1 MADGIKIGNLDVSYF
16 KVGGDDCSIY
26 LGDIKLYPSTSNNYL
41 RFVSKGSGTFTFT
54 PKTGAA
60 SGNVISYSL
69 DSGSTWVSA
78 NTTPT
83 VQSGDVVY
91 IKGENMGL
99 SSAGIGT
106 FSSTANF
113 DVEGNVM
120 SLLYGDSFDNEVS
133 LSGKNYAFMNLFSG
147 CTTVINADKM
157 ELPATTLSQN
167 CYTNMFNRAVNLASP
182 PSLTAATTLAVGCYF
197 NMFYN
202 QAANTAFTVSE
213 SYFLPAETLVQDCY
227 RQMFYNCR
235 NLDKVTSLA
244 TSGINTNNSTANW
257 LGNVAASGTF
267 TKASSASWPT
277 STSGIPSG
285 WTVQDYNTGTT
296 YTYSVTITGLENGD
310 TTTIWWDAT
319 RDIHTDSNVG
329 NGTYTYTTTTDD
341 IVVRLDTSGLSD
353 YTVDHDTFMLYSG
366 GSQTVTFTY
375 QGGGGGL
382 VNIPQG
388 TNMEQY
394 YGRTITRFKI
404 GDSSLPSGFQMLNF
418 GFQKGGS
425 GGQIASWG
433 TNFTFDSTWVQSLP
447 CDVSG
452 SDELTSWLCFDSSWA
467 TSPINPFTDLW
478 IEFA

>member
-1 MADGIKIGNLDVSYF
+1 MSIKTGNIDVSYF

-99 SSAGIGT
+99 STAGIGT

-133 LSGKNYAFMNLFSG
+133 LSGKNCAFMNLFSG

-202 QAANTAFTVSE
+202 QTANTAFTVNE

-227 RQMFYNCR
+227 RQMFFNCR

-296 YTYSVTITGLENGD
+296 YTYSVTIQGLENGD
-310 TTTIWWDAT
+310 TTNIEWSNSDVQ
-319 RDIHTDSNVG
+319 RTDSNLG
-329 NGTYTYTTTTDD
+329 NGTYTITTSEVYVQVIISSVQDYSLDYDNFYLDADD
-341 IVVRLDTSGLSD
+341 HFSK
-353 YTVDHDTFMLYSG
+353 
-366 GSQTVTFTY
+366 TVTFTH
-375 QGGGGGL
+375 QGGGL

-425 GGQIASWG
+425 GGHIASWG
-433 TNFTFDSTWVQSLP
+433 TNFTFDSTLVQSLP

>member
-54 PKTGAA
+54 PGARAA

-99 SSAGIGT
+99 STAGIGT

-133 LSGKNYAFMNLFSG
+133 LSGKNCAFMNLFSG

-202 QAANTAFTVSE
+202 QTANTAFTVNE

-227 RQMFYNCR
+227 RQMFFNCR

-296 YTYSVTITGLENGD
+296 YTYSVTIQGLENGD
-310 TTTIWWDAT
+310 TTNIEWNNSDVQ
-319 RDIHTDSNVG
+319 RTDSNLG
-329 NGTYTYTTTTDD
+329 NGTYTITTSEVYVQVIISSVQDYSLDYDNFYLDADD
-341 IVVRLDTSGLSD
+341 HFSK
-353 YTVDHDTFMLYSG
+353 
-366 GSQTVTFTY
+366 TVTFTH
-375 QGGGGGL
+375 QGGGL

-433 TNFTFDSTWVQSLP
+433 TSFTFDSTWVHSLP

-452 SDELTSWLCFDSSWA
+452 SDELTSWVCFDSSWA

>member
-120 SLLYGDSFDNEVS
+120 SLLYGDSFENEVS

-202 QAANTAFTVSE
+202 QTANTAFTVSE

-227 RQMFYNCR
+227 RQMFFNCR

-310 TTTIWWDAT
+310 TTNITWNYGDHIDY
-319 RDIHTDSNVG
+319 NVG
-329 NGTYTYTTTTDD
+329 NGTYTYS
-341 IVVRLDTSGLSD
+341 TSNNTAD
-353 YTVDHDTFMLYSG
+353 VIIDAVTNYTVDHDHFTVIDG
-366 GSQTVTFTY
+366 GSYIVTFTH
-375 QGGGGGL
+375 QGGGL

-425 GGQIASWG
+425 GGQIAFWA
-433 TNFTFDSTWVQSLP
+433 TNFTFDSTLVQSLP

-452 SDELTSWLCFDSSWA
+452 SDELTSWLCYDSSWA

>member
-1 MADGIKIGNLDVSYF
+1 MSIKIGNLDVSYF

-99 SSAGIGT
+99 SNAGIGT

-202 QAANTAFTVSE
+202 QTANTAFTVSE

-227 RQMFYNCR
+227 RQMFYNCS

-277 STSGIPSG
+277 STSGIPNG

-310 TTTIWWDAT
+310 TTSISWSSTSDYHE
-319 RDIHTDSNVG
+319 DNNVG
-329 NGTYTYTTTTDD
+329 NGVYTYTTSSNWIQVNINSVT
-341 IVVRLDTSGLSD
+341 D
-353 YTVDHDTFMLYSG
+353 YTVDYDNFYLDADDHFSK
-366 GSQTVTFTY
+366 TVTFTY
-375 QGGGGGL
+375 QGGGGGGL
-382 VNIPQG
+382 VQIPYGTDMSQYVGQSISRIVVNDTTTSENTNIFFNNWADAIYINNWTVTGNGQFGSLNTQLPIDISIPTPAVLTDWSG
-388 TNMEQY
+388 TNP
-394 YGRTITRFKI
+394 FN
-404 GDSSLPSGFQMLNF
+404 DL
-418 GFQKGGS
+418 
-425 GGQIASWG
+425 QI
-433 TNFTFDSTWVQSLP
+433 
-447 CDVSG
+447 
-452 SDELTSWLCFDSSWA
+452 EWA
-467 TSPINPFTDLW
+467 
-478 IEFA
+478 

>member
-99 SSAGIGT
+99 SNAGIGT

-202 QAANTAFTVSE
+202 QTANTAFTVNE

-227 RQMFYNCR
+227 RQMFFNCR

-296 YTYSVTITGLENGD
+296 YTYSVTIQGLENGD
-310 TTTIWWDAT
+310 TTNIEWSNSDVQ
-319 RDIHTDSNVG
+319 RTDSNLG
-329 NGTYTYTTTTDD
+329 NGTYTITTSEVYVQVIISSVQDYSLDYDNFYLDADD
-341 IVVRLDTSGLSD
+341 HFSK
-353 YTVDHDTFMLYSG
+353 
-366 GSQTVTFTY
+366 TVTFTH

-382 VNIPQG
+382 ESIPYGTDMSQYYNRQVERFVINDTGYLSSYMAARFGEWGAGSYLNVG
-388 TNMEQY
+388 TNQWSI
-394 YGRTITRFKI
+394 YGNGAFA
-404 GDSSLPSGFQMLNF
+404 GVSSLPIDVTF
-418 GFQKGGS
+418 GSPEILF
-425 GGQIASWG
+425 SWDW
-433 TNFTFDSTWVQSLP
+433 NNSTM
-447 CDVSG
+447 
-452 SDELTSWLCFDSSWA
+452 
-467 TSPINPFTDLW
+467 NPFNDLQ
-478 IEFA
+478 IEWA

>member
-16 KVGGDDCSIY
+16 KVGNASCKIY

-133 LSGKNYAFMNLFSG
+133 LSGKNCAFMNLFSG

-202 QAANTAFTVSE
+202 QTANTAFTVNE

-227 RQMFYNCR
+227 RQMFFNCR

-296 YTYSVTITGLENGD
+296 YTYSVIITGLENGD
-310 TTTIWWDAT
+310 TTTIRWNT
-319 RDIHTDSNVG
+319 GIQTDYNVG
-329 NGTYTYTTTTDD
+329 NGTYTYTTTADTIPVDIDSVTDYS
-341 IVVRLDTSGLSD
+341 LDYSHLE
-353 YTVDHDTFMLYSG
+353 LYSG

-382 VNIPQG
+382 VQIPFGTDMSQYVGQSISRIVVNDTTTSTSTTIFFNNWADSISITQWNVTGQG
-388 TNMEQY
+388 Q
-394 YGRTITRFKI
+394 F
-404 GDSSLPSGFQMLNF
+404 SSLNTQ
-418 GFQKGGS
+418 
-425 GGQIASWG
+425 
-433 TNFTFDSTWVQSLP
+433 LP
-447 CDVSG
+447 IDISIPTPAV
-452 SDELTSWLCFDSSWA
+452 LTSWYG
-467 TSPINPFTDLW
+467 TNPFNDLQ
-478 IEFA
+478 IEWA

>member
-1 MADGIKIGNLDVSYF
+1 MADGIKIGNLDISYF

-202 QAANTAFTVSE
+202 QTANTAFTVNE

-227 RQMFYNCR
+227 RQMFFNCR
-235 NLDKVTSLA
+235 NLNKVTSLA

-257 LGNVAASGTF
+257 LKNVAASGTF

-277 STSGIPSG
+277 NTSGIPSG

-296 YTYSVTITGLENGD
+296 YTYSVTIQGLENGD
-310 TTTIWWDAT
+310 TTNIEWSNSDVQ
-319 RDIHTDSNVG
+319 RTDSNLG
-329 NGTYTYTTTTDD
+329 NGTYTITTSEVYVQVIISSVQDYSLDYDNFYLDADD
-341 IVVRLDTSGLSD
+341 HFSK
-353 YTVDHDTFMLYSG
+353 
-366 GSQTVTFTY
+366 TVTFTH
-375 QGGGGGL
+375 QGGGL
-382 VNIPQG
+382 VQIPKGTDMSQYVGQSISRIVVNDTTVSTNVNIFFNNWADGIFITQWNVTGQG
-388 TNMEQY
+388 Q
-394 YGRTITRFKI
+394 F
-404 GDSSLPSGFQMLNF
+404 SSLNTQ
-418 GFQKGGS
+418 
-425 GGQIASWG
+425 
-433 TNFTFDSTWVQSLP
+433 LP
-447 CDVSG
+447 IDISIPTPAV
-452 SDELTSWLCFDSSWA
+452 LTSWYG
-467 TSPINPFTDLW
+467 TNPFNDLQ
-478 IEFA
+478 IEWA

>member
-1 MADGIKIGNLDVSYF
+1 MSIKIGNIDVSYF

-99 SSAGIGT
+99 SNAGIGT

-202 QAANTAFTVSE
+202 QTANTAFTVSE

-277 STSGIPSG
+277 STSGIPSA

-296 YTYSVTITGLENGD
+296 YTYSVTINGLEGGD
-310 TTTIWWDAT
+310 TTTIFWCYETWECFKADY
-319 RDIHTDSNVG
+319 NVG
-329 NGTYTYTTTTDD
+329 NGTYTVSTATDC
-341 IVVRLDTSGLSD
+341 IKVSLDTSGLSD
-353 YTVDHDTFMLYSG
+353 YTVDHDHIELYSG

-382 VNIPQG
+382 VQIPYGTDMSQYVGQSISRIVVNDTTTSTNVYIFFNYWADAIFITNWNVTGNGQFSSLNTQLPIDISIPTPAVLTDWGGG
-388 TNMEQY
+388 TNP
-394 YGRTITRFKI
+394 FN
-404 GDSSLPSGFQMLNF
+404 DL
-418 GFQKGGS
+418 
-425 GGQIASWG
+425 QI
-433 TNFTFDSTWVQSLP
+433 
-447 CDVSG
+447 
-452 SDELTSWLCFDSSWA
+452 EWA
-467 TSPINPFTDLW
+467 
-478 IEFA
+478 

>member
-1 MADGIKIGNLDVSYF
+1 MSIKIGNLDVSYF

-99 SSAGIGT
+99 SNAGIGT

-202 QAANTAFTVSE
+202 QTANTAFTVNE

-227 RQMFYNCR
+227 RQMFFNCR

-244 TSGINTNNSTANW
+244 TSGINTNNSTTNW

-277 STSGIPSG
+277 NTNGIPSG
-285 WTVQDYNTGTT
+285 WTVQDYNTGKT
-296 YTYSVTITGLENGD
+296 YTYSVTIQGLENGD
-310 TTTIWWDAT
+310 TTNITWSSPNDYHE
-319 RDIHTDSNVG
+319 DNNVG
-329 NGTYTYTTTTDD
+329 NGVYTYTTSSNWIQVNINSVTN
-341 IVVRLDTSGLSD
+341 
-353 YTVDHDTFMLYSG
+353 YTVDYDNFYLDADDHFSK
-366 GSQTVTFTY
+366 TVTFTY
-375 QGGGGGL
+375 QGGGGGGL
-382 VNIPQG
+382 VQIPYG
-388 TNMEQY
+388 TDMSQY
-394 YGRTITRFKI
+394 YGQYVKRLVINDT
-404 GDSSLPSGFQMLNF
+404 S
-418 GFQKGGS
+418 
-425 GGQIASWG
+425 
-433 TNFTFDSTWVQSLP
+433 
-447 CDVSG
+447 VSG
-452 SDELTSWLCFDSSWA
+452 SGAIFQNWWSDYIYLSSWQI
-467 TSPINPFTDLW
+467 SGGGQFSSINSLPIDITLSGQGAQLNYWGYDNTTLNHLNDLQ
-478 IEFA
+478 IEWA